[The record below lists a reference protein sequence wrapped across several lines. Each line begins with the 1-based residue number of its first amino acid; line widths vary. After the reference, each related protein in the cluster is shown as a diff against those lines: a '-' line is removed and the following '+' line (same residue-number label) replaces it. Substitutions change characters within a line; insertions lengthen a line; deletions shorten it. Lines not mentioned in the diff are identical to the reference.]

1 MWQCSNCGKNVED
14 NLEVCWNCGTGKD
27 GSPPLEP
34 KNLGETSN
42 EGFLVTNFL
51 HKLNKSG
58 FFSLPRDFNP
68 TRGEPNTKIG
78 YYQNRYLD
86 AYRVARTTIF
96 AGGVIKIMGVV
107 LGGIIF
113 LVALALAG
121 SLGLVLGGLG
131 LAIAVGVAIGIL
143 AVGTLVSAQG
153 QLLLATLDG
162 TVNTS
167 PFLTD
172 EEKRDIM
179 RIPA

>member
-1 MWQCSNCGKNVED
+1 
-14 NLEVCWNCGTGKD
+14 
-27 GSPPLEP
+27 
-34 KNLGETSN
+34 
-42 EGFLVTNFL
+42 
-51 HKLNKSG
+51 
-58 FFSLPRDFNP
+58 
-68 TRGEPNTKIG
+68 
-78 YYQNRYLD
+78 
-86 AYRVARTTIF
+86 
-96 AGGVIKIMGVV
+96 MGVV